1 MDGATCPG
9 CMATSW
15 NGITWQVADNGRLR
29 VYALT
34 AQAAL
39 VRLREHTRG
48 KGGEASPLPASD
60 TAPFLIHI
68 TV

>member
-1 MDGATCPG
+1 
-9 CMATSW
+9 
-15 NGITWQVADNGRLR
+15 VADNGRLR